1 MTYRDL
7 FHEIMFYGEFDHMPV
22 IHWTGWEET
31 MERWYAEGL
40 PRDANIHEYLGTTPH
55 WTGVG
60 VNLDLYPAFDEE
72 VLEDTPEYRI
82 FRQRAQEL
90 GVPLTYVEEDGI
102 HDWFF
107 WQNQIAQFLRQF
119 WPTQEK
125 PA

>member
-1 MTYRDL
+1 MRREFTLLFGELDQAAGGKDDPLVWLEQAAKRTYDIPRL
-7 FHEIMFYGEFDHMPV
+7 
-22 IHWTGWEET
+22 
-31 MERWYAEGL
+31 YAACGKQDELL
-40 PRDANIHEYLGTTPH
+40 PIN
-55 WTGVG
+55 
-60 VNLDLYPAFDEE
+60 
-72 VLEDTPEYRI
+72 RI